1 MLEKPQQRTETGALG
16 EFGLIRHLAGGFV
29 PRLQK
34 TVVGV
39 GDDAAAIQ
47 QQSGQLSLLSTDM
60 LLEGVHFD
68 LSYTP
73 LKHLGYKAAVVNFS
87 DIYAMNGRPEQL
99 VVGLACSNRFP
110 VEALEEIYEGL
121 ALACSQYGVDLVGG
135 DTTSS
140 RSGLILSLSILG
152 SVAEQKLVQRSG
164 ARPNDL
170 LVVSGDLGA
179 AYVGLQLLEREKQ
192 VFLENPGAQPD
203 LEGNDY
209 ILERQLKPE
218 ARRDVIEY
226 LDELGV
232 LPTSMIDISDGL
244 SSEILHLCN
253 QSAVGCQLY
262 EEKIPIDPTT
272 YAMAREFGLDPTV
285 CALSGGE
292 DYELLFTIQ
301 QSDFDKIKGSALL
314 TVIGHM
320 TADVNQAS
328 MIDKSGGVHPIKAQ
342 GWTAFGNTK
351 EA

>member
-253 QSAVGCQLY
+253 QSGLHLW
-262 EEKIPIDPTT
+262 
-272 YAMAREFGLDPTV
+272 GLD
-285 CALSGGE
+285 
-292 DYELLFTIQ
+292 
-301 QSDFDKIKGSALL
+301 
-314 TVIGHM
+314 H
-320 TADVNQAS
+320 
-328 MIDKSGGVHPIKAQ
+328 
-342 GWTAFGNTK
+342 
-351 EA
+351 